1 MKVCMMSTV
10 MILINVWNI
19 SLCFA
24 SNHPKQCIAMLRMIV
39 LLLLLLLLLIVD
51 SVVVVVAFVFYLGVT
66 VVVVVVGVE
75 RETLGARSPQLTP

>member
-1 MKVCMMSTV
+1 MMSTM

-39 LLLLLLLLLIVD
+39 LLLLLLLLLFVD
-51 SVVVVVAFVFYLGVT
+51 SFVFYLGVT